1 LGVLVFVLD
10 TALSA
15 ASAAIVRDGQVL
27 AARTEPMDR
36 GHAERIAGIVRTIRG
51 EAGVAFDAVTRIGVT
66 VGPGSFTGLRVGLAF
81 AKGLA
86 LALSVPCVGVGTL
99 AALAKSAG
107 TKGRI
112 AAVLDARRGQV
123 YLQIFEDERPLNQ
136 PEVLK
141 LDVAQARL
149 DAAAGP
155 VVLIGSGAALLRPP
169 PGCQIAEVAYI
180 DPVALAQ
187 LTASAPEPI
196 QRPEPLYL
204 RAPDARTIAERAAG

>member
-1 LGVLVFVLD
+1 VLVFVLD
-10 TALSA
+10 TALSS
-15 ASAAIVRDGQVL
+15 ASAAVVQDGQVL
-27 AARTEPMDR
+27 AKRTEPMDR
-36 GHAERIAGIVRTIRG
+36 GHAERVAGLVRTMRS
-51 EAGVAFDAVTRIGVT
+51 EAGVEFAAVTRIGVT

-107 TKGRI
+107 TQGRI

-123 YLQIFEDERPLNQ
+123 YLQIFEDETPLTQ
-136 PEVLK
+136 PEVLQ

-149 DAAAGP
+149 DAGGP
-155 VVLIGSGAALLRPP
+155 LVMIGSGATLLRPP
-169 PGCQIAEVAYI
+169 PGARISEVAYI
-180 DPVALAQ
+180 DPVALAR

-196 QRPEPLYL
+196 RRPEPLYL
-204 RAPDARTIAERAAG
+204 RAPDARTVAERAVG